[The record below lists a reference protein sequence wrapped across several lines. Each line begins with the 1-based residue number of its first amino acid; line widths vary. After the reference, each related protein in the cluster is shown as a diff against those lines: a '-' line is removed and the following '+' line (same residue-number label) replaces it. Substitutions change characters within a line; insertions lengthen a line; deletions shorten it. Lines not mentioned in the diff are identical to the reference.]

1 VPQVTSNGLKIE
13 YESFGPKSAPPIV
26 LIMGL
31 GAQLI
36 LWPLELVHGLVDRG
50 FRVIR
55 FDNRDIGLSEK
66 VDAPVP
72 NLALNMFGSRLGFA
86 VKAPY
91 TLHDMAHDTVGLL
104 DALEIQNAHI
114 VGASMGGMIAQV
126 IAAAHPERTLSLTSI
141 MSTTGEP
148 RVSMPSLGIVKKV
161 FFSRPKRAGRGDVI
175 DYYIALY
182 QAIGSPGFDR
192 DEVLMREMITG
203 VVERSYHP
211 AGVARQTAAILAT
224 GDRSPM
230 LRHITAPTL
239 VIHGDADPLVPLAGG
254 IDTAK
259 KIAGS
264 RMEII
269 PGMGHDLP
277 QQLIPRFVELIG
289 DHAEAATGVRV

>member
-1 VPQVTSNGLKIE
+1 MPQISANGLKIE
-13 YESFGPKSAPPIV
+13 YESFGPRNAPPIV

-31 GAQLI
+31 GAQLV
-36 LWPLELVHGLVDRG
+36 LWPLELVHGLVERG

-66 VDAPVP
+66 IDAPAP
-72 NLALNMFGSRLGFA
+72 NLALNMFSSRLGFG

-91 TLHDMAHDTVGLL
+91 TLHDMARDTVGLL
-104 DALEIQNAHI
+104 DALDIENAHI

-126 IAAAHPERTLSLTSI
+126 VAAAHPDRTSSLTSI

-148 RVSMPSLGIVKKV
+148 RVSMPSLSIVKKV
-161 FFSRPKRAGRGDVI
+161 FFSRPKHGGRSDVI
-175 DYYIALY
+175 DYYVAMF
-182 QAIGSPGFDR
+182 QAIGSPGFER
-192 DEVLMREMITG
+192 DEALMREMITR

-211 AGVARQTAAILAT
+211 AGIARQTAAILAT

-254 IDTAK
+254 MDTAK
-259 KIAGS
+259 KIAGA
-264 RMEII
+264 RIEII

-277 QQLIPRFVELIG
+277 QQLIPKFVELISE
-289 DHAEAATGVRV
+289 HADAAEGVRV